1 MKPQRPICDFGVG
14 CNCVMKQK
22 RKFFLTSNEICNRN
36 KLTKGAGKALFS
48 KGVFF
53 FHGSALL
60 EKEKKLVF
68 NCTAFYLCNNLKN
81 LETPDWLSSSI
92 LLLFGK
98 RGLFKEKQRMIIAMM
113 SNSRTSPK
121 EFWLSYYLMWRKKE
135 TKVMKI

>member
-36 KLTKGAGKALFS
+36 KLTKGAGKALFL
-48 KGVFF
+48 KAFF
-53 FHGSALL
+53 FSRVSSFRKG
-60 EKEKKLVF
+60 KKLVF

-98 RGLFKEKQRMIIAMM
+98 RGLFKEKQRMIIPMM
-113 SNSRTSPK
+113 SNSRTFPK
-121 EFWLSYYLMWRKKE
+121 EFWLSDYLMWTRKKS
-135 TKVMKI
+135 TVMKM